1 MQSKMFYFV
10 YKPIS
15 QSYLAHLYKHMQAND
30 TACEYGK
37 AWI

>member
-10 YKPIS
+10 YKLIS
-15 QSYLAHLYKHMQAND
+15 QSYLTHLYKHMQANN
-30 TACEYGK
+30 TTCEYEK